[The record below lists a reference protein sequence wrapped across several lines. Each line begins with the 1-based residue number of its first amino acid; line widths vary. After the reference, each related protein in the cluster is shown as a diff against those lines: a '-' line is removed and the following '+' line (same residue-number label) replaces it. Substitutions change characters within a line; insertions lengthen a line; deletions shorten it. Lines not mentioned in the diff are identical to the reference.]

1 MVDSFLSQGNQGI
14 RHGCG
19 SEKTLR
25 RTGSAGKA
33 RFPKKRLRDGE
44 GCPKEQSMPEP
55 IRQSRFLL
63 FSASVFLTLVALST
77 TPVCADVPQFQGLPS
92 DEEFARRKADN
103 DGIATLVSTD
113 GTVKL
118 VWGSQDEVLGTE
130 SEDAL
135 PVFELQQA
143 SALDFATAETRFQGT
158 DVESYV
164 SGLSEGAHFFRV
176 RSGGGEWSAPIEVRV
191 TFIDRGKLF
200 LLLGIGFVVAAATAG
215 AIISGYFKHRHDS

>member
-1 MVDSFLSQGNQGI
+1 
-14 RHGCG
+14 
-19 SEKTLR
+19 
-25 RTGSAGKA
+25 
-33 RFPKKRLRDGE
+33 
-44 GCPKEQSMPEP
+44 MPEP

-77 TPVCADVPQFQGLPS
+77 TPVCAEVPQFRGQES
-92 DEEFARRKADN
+92 DEEFDQRKAAN
-103 DGIATLVSTD
+103 DGIATLSSTD

-118 VWGSQDEVLGTE
+118 VWGSQDAVLGTA

-135 PVFELQQA
+135 PVCEIQQA
-143 SALDFATAETRFQGT
+143 SALDFAAAETRFQGT

-164 SGLSEGAHFFRV
+164 SGLSEGTHYFRV
-176 RSGGGEWSAPIEVRV
+176 RSGSGEWSAPIEVTV

>member
-1 MVDSFLSQGNQGI
+1 MVDSFPSQGNQGI

-19 SEKTLR
+19 NGAR
-25 RTGSAGKA
+25 HRQTGSAGNA

-44 GCPKEQSMPEP
+44 GCPKEQPMPEP

-77 TPVCADVPQFQGLPS
+77 TPVCAEVPQFRGLES
-92 DEEFARRKADN
+92 DEEFDQRKAAN
-103 DGIATLVSTD
+103 DGMATLSSTD

-135 PVFELQQA
+135 PVYEIQQA
-143 SALDFATAETRFQGT
+143 SALDFAAAEMRFRGT

-164 SGLSEGAHFFRV
+164 SGLSEGTHYFRV
-176 RSGGGEWSAPIEVRV
+176 RSGSGEWSAPIEVTV